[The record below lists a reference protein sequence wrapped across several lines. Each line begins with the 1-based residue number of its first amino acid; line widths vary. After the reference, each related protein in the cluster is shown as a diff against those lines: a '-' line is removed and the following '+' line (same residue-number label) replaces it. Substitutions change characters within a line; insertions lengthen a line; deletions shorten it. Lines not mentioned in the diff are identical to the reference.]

1 MSRLVARLRTIGAAE
16 PRVLGPLAI
25 IAAGLWLFIA
35 VADEVR
41 EGETHRI
48 DEALLLLFRSAADPS
63 DPLGPAWVEELVRD
77 ITALGSLGVIG
88 LITLAAVVW
97 LLLTRAH
104 GMALLL
110 VLAVV
115 GGVLLSTLLKT
126 GFDRPRPDL
135 VPHATRVMTAS
146 FPSGHAMVATVAYLT
161 LGAMLARAQRR
172 RRDKLFFVLLAVLLA
187 LLVGLSRIYLGVH
200 WPSDVA
206 AGWAAGSAWALLV
219 WLAARPLRGPVE
231 PTRDG

>member
-1 MSRLVARLRTIGAAE
+1 MSRLAGRLRAIGAAE
-16 PRVLGPLAI
+16 PRVLVLLALA
-25 IAAGLWLFIA
+25 AAGLWLFLA

-41 EGETHRI
+41 EGETHRV
-48 DEALLLLFRSAADPS
+48 DEALLLLFRSTGDPS

-77 ITALGSLGVIG
+77 ITALGGLGVIG
-88 LITLAAVVW
+88 LITVAAVAW
-97 LLLTRAH
+97 LVMTRAH

-135 VPHATRVMTAS
+135 VPHATRVATAS

-172 RRDKLFFVLLAVLLA
+172 RRDKLFFILLAVLLA

-200 WPSDVA
+200 WPSDVV
-206 AGWAAGSAWALLV
+206 AGWAAGAAWALLV
-219 WLAARPLRGPVE
+219 WLAARPLRGPAE
-231 PTRDG
+231 PAPAS

>member
-1 MSRLVARLRTIGAAE
+1 MSRRAGRLRAIGAAE
-16 PRVLGPLAI
+16 PRVLVLLALA
-25 IAAGLWLFIA
+25 AAGLWLFLA

-41 EGETHRI
+41 EGETHRV
-48 DEALLLLFRSAADPS
+48 DEALLLLFRSTGDPS

-77 ITALGSLGVIG
+77 ITALGGLGVIG
-88 LITLAAVVW
+88 LITVAAVAW
-97 LLLTRAH
+97 LVMTRAH

-135 VPHATRVMTAS
+135 VPHATRVATAS

-172 RRDKLFFVLLAVLLA
+172 RRDKLFFILLAVLLA

-200 WPSDVA
+200 WPSDVV
-206 AGWAAGSAWALLV
+206 AGWAAGAAWALLV
-219 WLAARPLRGPVE
+219 WLAARPLRGPAE
-231 PTRDG
+231 PAPAS